1 MANNQNEE
9 YLDKDYSEEEDD
21 EINEEE
27 EREIQ
32 KLMGESMETE
42 MVEEHFDDDW
52 VEKDKNKL
60 PFDNFFIG
68 LFGGAILYLIA
79 IRLVTWSELSDLGM
93 KELLL
98 KVYNSTNFGSIMM
111 SAMLPN
117 LIAFFV
123 LYKLERWQTNYGMV
137 VFSLLISAFI
147 FLHIV

>member
-21 EINEEE
+21 INDEE
-27 EREIQ
+27 EREIE
-32 KLMGESMETE
+32 KLMNESIDDN

-52 VEKDKNKL
+52 MKKDKNKL

-68 LFGGAILYLIA
+68 LFGGAILYLLS
-79 IRLVTWSELSDLGM
+79 IRLVTLSDLSDVGL
-93 KELLL
+93 KEMLLQ
-98 KVYNSTNFGSIMM
+98 VYNSTNFGPIMM

-117 LIAFFV
+117 LIVFFV

-137 VFSLLISAFI
+137 VTSLLISAFI
-147 FLHIV
+147 FLHIL